1 MPINKPCFS
10 GIWGHLLMILF
21 RILCQEERK
30 GMQNWG
36 EALKIFETK
45 RYCVKTE
52 GCEGSGT
59 FYGLDLKG
67 TLKNISY

>member
-1 MPINKPCFS
+1 
-10 GIWGHLLMILF
+10 MILF